1 MRVLV
6 TGATGLIGVET
17 CAALDAVGHEVVA
30 LSRSG
35 GAVPGAS
42 ETIAVDLLDDT
53 AMAPAIGDAKTNAL
67 VHLAWYDGPGRMG
80 AKENLDWAAAT
91 IRLVQTFAE
100 AGGKRVIG
108 AGSCAEYDWREAG
121 PFSETSTLTP
131 QSLYGIAKARTGQ
144 MLAEAAPALGISL
157 AWARIFFVYGPGEPG
172 GRLLGDVIA
181 GLRAGQT
188 VPCTDGLQERDFLS
202 TPDIA
207 AALTHL
213 LDHGVEGAVNIASG
227 DCIPVRKLI
236 ETAVRQLGGEGL
248 IDFGARPRPP
258 EDPPRIAAD
267 VSRLRALGF
276 EPRFDLATGLADAIA
291 RTP

>member
-17 CAALDAVGHEVVA
+17 CRALATAGHEVVA

-35 GAVPGAS
+35 RDVEGAA

-53 AMAPAIGDAKTNAL
+53 AMGPAIADAGAEAL

-80 AKENLDWAAAT
+80 ARENLDWAAAT
-91 IRLVQTFAE
+91 IRLVRAFAE
-100 AGGKRVIG
+100 AGGKHLIG

-144 MLAEAAPALGISL
+144 MLLDAAPLLGL
-157 AWARIFFVYGPGEPG
+157 RAAWARIFFVYGPGEPE
-172 GRLLGDVIA
+172 GRLLGDVIS
-181 GLRAGQT
+181 GIRAGQT
-188 VPCTDGLQERDFLS
+188 VPCTDGLQERDFIS
-202 TPDIA
+202 TPDIGR
-207 AALTHL
+207 ALTHL
-213 LDHGVEGAVNIASG
+213 LDTAAEGAVNLASG
-227 DCIPVRKLI
+227 TCIPVRTLI
-236 ETAVRQLGGEGL
+236 ETAADRLGRPDL
-248 IDFGARPRPP
+248 IDLGARARPVD
-258 EDPPRIAAD
+258 DPPRIAAD
-267 VSRLRALGF
+267 VTRLRGLGL
-276 EPRFDLATGLADAIA
+276 EPGMDLATGLADAIE